1 MRATFMKSQDGIAE
15 AIEAQL
21 QGLGEGPS
29 DDDFDNFAT
38 ALAASEC
45 ADIRY
50 LKMLA
55 RMAREII
62 GQAKASAVQSGSPRP
77 S

>member
-1 MRATFMKSQDGIAE
+1 MRAMFMKSQDGIAE
-15 AIEAQL
+15 ALEAQL
-21 QGLGEGPS
+21 QGFGEGPS

-50 LKMLA
+50 LKVLA
-55 RMAREII
+55 RMAGQII
-62 GQAKASAVQSGSPRP
+62 DQAKASAVQSGLPRP